1 MPRLISYNPKEP
13 DVSKTNLESAV
24 KELWPEL
31 EWIEN
36 VGLREKTLRTWCVAF
51 ERSPLTPP
59 DLHEIP
65 YTLLIP
71 NCKVSFIA
79 HKRSV
84 VHISIES
91 ARAMLKFYGD
101 QLPIDMDVLASG
113 AILIDVGKLL
123 EYERIGGKLRQSAK
137 GQLLRHPFSGAGLC
151 QEMGLPDEVTH
162 MVATHAKE
170 GSLGKRTAE
179 GWIVHHA
186 DFMSFE
192 AMKDRLVV
200 I

>member
-1 MPRLISYNPKEP
+1 
-13 DVSKTNLESAV
+13 VSKTNLEAEV
-24 KELWPEL
+24 RKLWPEL
-31 EWIEN
+31 EWIKES
-36 VGLREKTLRTWCVAF
+36 GLKEKTLRTWCVAF
-51 ERSPLTPP
+51 ERSPLDPK
-59 DLHEIP
+59 DLEEIP

-71 NCKVSFIA
+71 NCTVSFIA

-101 QLPIDMDVLASG
+101 QLPIDMDVLTSG

-123 EYERIGGKLRQSAK
+123 EYEKVDGKLRQSAK

-151 QEMGLPDEVTH
+151 QEMGLPDTVTH

-200 I
+200 S

>member
-1 MPRLISYNPKEP
+1 MPKA
-13 DVSKTNLESAV
+13 DLESAV
-24 KELWPEL
+24 KDLWPEL
-31 EWIEN
+31 QWIGDP
-36 VGLREKTLRTWCVAF
+36 GLREKTMRTWCAGF
-51 ERSPLTPP
+51 ERSPLQPS
-59 DLHEIP
+59 DLDEIP

-71 NCKVSFIA
+71 DCKVSFIA

-84 VHISIES
+84 VHIAVES
-91 ARAMLKFYGD
+91 AKAMQKFYRD
-101 QLPIDMDVLASG
+101 ALPIDMDTLTSG

-123 EYERIGGKLRQSAK
+123 EYERVGGKLRQSAK

-151 QEMGLPDEVTH
+151 QEMGLPDVVTH

-170 GSLGKRTAE
+170 GNLGKRTAE

-192 AMKDRLVV
+192 AMKDRLV
-200 I
+200 IS